1 MIVFEDPIE
10 LRADQTLGQR
20 ERLCP
25 RGRQVRL
32 ALITWPMVLLLGAMV
47 AAVAYLPGVCDPFGQ
62 IPARK
67 TLIGSLAT
75 VRSIT
80 FRQDGAMLSSVG
92 VDCPMA
98 IFNLTARNQDPY
110 EHQVRGSVRFAAFSP
125 NNRLLATSSPTATVL
140 LHDLVG
146 HESRTLEGISAATA
160 GAACL
165 AFSPDGTSLAVGQQD
180 GKISLWDA
188 QSRQNWLT
196 FPAHEGFVTAMAF
209 APDGS
214 TLASSGGDRTT
225 RIWDLPAGR
234 PRFKI
239 KSPARTFA
247 GLAYSPNGR
256 LIFLSEP
263 TTEMVWIWDM
273 TTGVERPSLRG
284 FPGGVA
290 ALAASPDGTTLAA
303 ADSRGEVTF
312 WDIATFHVWPT
323 RLRHSG
329 VCSLAFA
336 PDNSALASGGFDG
349 TIHLWAFPVVT
360 GD

>member
-1 MIVFEDPIE
+1 MIVFEDTIE
-10 LRADQTLGQR
+10 LGGDQTLGRR
-20 ERLCP
+20 ERLSP

-32 ALITWPMVLLLGAMV
+32 ALFTWPMVVLLGAMV
-47 AAVAYLPGVCDPFGQ
+47 AAVAYLPGVCDQFKQ

-67 TLIGSLAT
+67 TLTGSLAT
-75 VRSIT
+75 VRSIA

-125 NNRLLATSSPTATVL
+125 DNRLLATSSPTATVL
-140 LHDLVG
+140 LHDLVN
-146 HESRTLEGISAATA
+146 HESRMLDGNSAATA

-165 AFSPDGTSLAVGQQD
+165 AFSPDAKTLAVGQED

-188 QSRQNWLT
+188 QSRQRRSTLA
-196 FPAHEGFVTAMAF
+196 AHDGFVAAMAF
-209 APDGS
+209 AHDGS
-214 TLASSGGDRTT
+214 TLASSGGDRKT
-225 RIWDLPAGR
+225 RIWDMPAAR
-234 PRFKI
+234 PRFTI
-239 KSPARTFA
+239 NSPARMLSA
-247 GLAYSPNGR
+247 LAYSPNGR
-256 LIFLSEP
+256 LIFLGEP
-263 TTEMVWIWDM
+263 TTGMVWIWDV
-273 TTGVERPSLRG
+273 TTGVERFSLRG
-284 FPGGVA
+284 FSGGVA
-290 ALAASPDGTTLAA
+290 VLAASPDGTTLAV
-303 ADSRGEVTF
+303 ADSRGELTV
-312 WDIATFHVWPT
+312 WDIATFQVWPM

-349 TIHLWAFPVVT
+349 TIHLWSFPLVS